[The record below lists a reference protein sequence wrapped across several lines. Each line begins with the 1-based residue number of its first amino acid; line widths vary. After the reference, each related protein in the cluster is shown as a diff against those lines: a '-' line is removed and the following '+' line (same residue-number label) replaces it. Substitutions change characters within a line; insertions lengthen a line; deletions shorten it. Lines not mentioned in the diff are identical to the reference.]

1 MRVILRTLRECMRGM
16 MWSVVLVGGIVIGGG
31 IIMAQL
37 SMYFLDGDYGR
48 GKGASYGR
56 SITIR

>member
-1 MRVILRTLRECMRGM
+1 MRVILRTLRQGMRGM

-37 SMYFLDGDYGR
+37 SMYFLDGDYGLWLP
-48 GKGASYGR
+48 
-56 SITIR
+56 